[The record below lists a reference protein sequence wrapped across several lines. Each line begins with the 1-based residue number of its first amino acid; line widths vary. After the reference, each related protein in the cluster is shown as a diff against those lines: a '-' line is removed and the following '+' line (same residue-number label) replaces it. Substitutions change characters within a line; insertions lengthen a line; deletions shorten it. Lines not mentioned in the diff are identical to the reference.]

1 MKLAL
6 QPARRNL
13 RAEPAYPNASTCVQC
28 ASIDSASS
36 TFRTLAKASPVPSYS
51 YRLFVVSKEAKSFAI
66 KQIHTLSQKH
76 RVGGHHGYRYA
87 DAKPHGNNP
96 FIINTCESV
105 SKQRTLTTFRMNTY
119 AKQGEG
125 GVIVN

>member
-13 RAEPAYPNASTCVQC
+13 RAEPAYPNASACVQC

-51 YRLFVVSKEAKSFAI
+51 YKLFVVSKEVKSFAI

-76 RVGGHHGYRYA
+76 PGGGRGHLPDIDQRVQSATPVNHLESTL
-87 DAKPHGNNP
+87 AKVYQNKG
-96 FIINTCESV
+96 
-105 SKQRTLTTFRMNTY
+105 L
-119 AKQGEG
+119 
-125 GVIVN
+125 

>member
-36 TFRTLAKASPVPSYS
+36 FRTLAKASPVPSYS
-51 YRLFVVSKEAKSFAI
+51 YGLFVVSKKVKSFAI

-76 RVGGHHGYRYA
+76 AGGCRGRLP
-87 DAKPHGNNP
+87 DPDIDK
-96 FIINTCESV
+96 
-105 SKQRTLTTFRMNTY
+105 RMQNATP
-119 AKQGEG
+119 
-125 GVIVN
+125 I

>member
-13 RAEPAYPNASTCVQC
+13 RAEPAYPNAPTRVQC
-28 ASIDSASS
+28 ASSDSASS

-51 YRLFVVSKEAKSFAI
+51 YGLFVVSKEVKSFAI

-76 RVGGHHGYRYA
+76 PGRGRGHLPDY
-87 DAKPHGNNP
+87 
-96 FIINTCESV
+96 
-105 SKQRTLTTFRMNTY
+105 
-119 AKQGEG
+119 
-125 GVIVN
+125 